1 MPDLSNY
8 FLITDLDGTLLPD
21 NKILSDID
29 KNAIRKF
36 VQDGGKFTVA
46 TGRTLQSTQR
56 YIDELEIK
64 MPVIMYN
71 GSLIYDNIGKK
82 VLYTDEL
89 PSDAENIAVELLNFM
104 ENPGAEILRLDNIY
118 IICNNEYEK
127 EHTEICKVNPLYM
140 PIDEVP
146 KDGWFKILFATAPEE
161 ITKIEEYVKN
171 KDYPVDFVR
180 SHDIFFE
187 MLPKDSSKGT
197 ALKKYLDL
205 MNLQDVKVVAAGDY
219 HNDIEMLVTADCGAA
234 TANAQQIVKEKADIV
249 LSRTSNEGAIAEL
262 IDKIYAGKIQ

>member
-1 MPDLSNY
+1 MPDLSKC
-8 FLITDLDGTLLPD
+8 FLITDLDGTLLPN

-56 YIDELEIK
+56 YIDELEIE

-71 GSLIYDNIGKK
+71 GSLIYDNNEKK

-89 PSDAENIAVELLNFM
+89 PAIAENIAVDLLNFM

-118 IICNNEYEK
+118 IICNNEYED
-127 EHTEICKVNPLYM
+127 EHTQICKVNPLYM
-140 PIDEVP
+140 PIAEVP
-146 KDGWFKILFATAPEE
+146 KGGWFKILFATAPED

-187 MLPKDSSKGT
+187 MLPKGSSKGT
-197 ALKKYLDL
+197 ALKEYLKIMD
-205 MNLQDVKVVAAGDY
+205 MQDIKVVAAGDY
-219 HNDIEMLVTADCGAA
+219 HNDIEMLVAADCGAA
-234 TANAQQIVKEKADIV
+234 TANAQQIVKDKADIV
-249 LSRTSNEGAIAEL
+249 LSRTSDEGAIAEL
-262 IDKIYAGKIQ
+262 IDKMYNGEI